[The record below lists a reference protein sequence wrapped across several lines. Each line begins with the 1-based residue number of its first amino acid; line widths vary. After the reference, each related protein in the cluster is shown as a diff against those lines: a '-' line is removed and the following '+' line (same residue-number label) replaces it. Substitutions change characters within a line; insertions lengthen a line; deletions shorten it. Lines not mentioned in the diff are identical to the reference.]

1 MRGDPEPRCRR
12 ESAERSPGQHGTAA
26 STRAIHRRGF
36 LGLLGAGVVS
46 VAGCLQPPASS
57 PPRYETREI
66 DDGALYGPGLA
77 LGPSMEVFADLVTSD
92 AQARAFDLQ
101 AVPRDADRAFIEAT
115 DYRTAYLGVVQ
126 VSGLNSSMS
135 VQLVDIAVSADQLV
149 LAFDVEDTPPHSD
162 DWVITSILVRV
173 KRERRLPSAAR
184 ESSPDGIRVRL
195 SIGDRTMTACGGC

>member
-1 MRGDPEPRCRR
+1 MTDGNSNPEPKRD
-12 ESAERSPGQHGTAA
+12 EANSTAKRDEA
-26 STRAIHRRGF
+26 TPDP
-36 LGLLGAGVVS
+36 LD
-46 VAGCLQPPASS
+46 VAGPEKPAEDYSLTELLAVTAS
-57 PPRYETREI
+57 REI